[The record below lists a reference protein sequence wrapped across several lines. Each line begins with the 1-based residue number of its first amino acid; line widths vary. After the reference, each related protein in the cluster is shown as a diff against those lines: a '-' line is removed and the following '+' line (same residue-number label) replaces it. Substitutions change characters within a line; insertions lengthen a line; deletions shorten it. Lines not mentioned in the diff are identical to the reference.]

1 MIVSTDWTRL
11 PLGVRGRQVGVDY
24 EYELGTPPVRFT
36 FSAVR
41 ETRNGLRAEVRVDY
55 IEPGAEGD
63 ILQEQITLI
72 SLRSKNGFA
81 KALETRTKLAIAWE
95 EIVELVAL
103 ATTDTFR
110 EGDPFVFLKDV
121 TDQPLDR
128 AFLIRYFLPY
138 LQSTVLYSDGMA
150 GKSLLALLMGIA
162 VASGQELPGMRPLQE
177 AQSVLYLDWETTA
190 PTHAYYLR
198 CIERAHALTLPR
210 EAILY
215 RRMSRSLQLEAHR
228 IKREID
234 NHQVGLLIVDSMVPA
249 CGGEPESAA
258 VVMSFFNAI
267 RMVGPI
273 TALIISHLTK
283 LEAHR
288 KGLPRPFGSV
298 FTTNLARSTWLARR
312 AELGSVGIL
321 DVGMYHT
328 KTNFGRL
335 QEPRGLRFR
344 FTQDNIALSEFS
356 LEDVPE
362 LGAHVPL
369 SRRVRGILKRGP
381 ATTSTIADAL
391 AASSDSVSKSLRRM
405 KDVIVVKGDSSG
417 GRGKVKTWA
426 LKTYAEDPFPHA
438 PQQQGLD
445 DFGDVADVRF
455 RVVYPDTW
463 IPGQSGYRERNGQP
477 QPI

>member
-1 MIVSTDWTRL
+1 MIVTTDWTPL
-11 PLGVRGRQVGVDY
+11 PLAVRGRIVGVDFQ
-24 EYELGTPPVRFT
+24 YELEMPPIRFT

-41 ETRNGLRAEVRVDY
+41 ETRNGLRAEVRVDS
-55 IEPGAEGD
+55 IQPGVEGP

-72 SLRSKNGFA
+72 SLRSKNSFA
-81 KALETRTKLAIAWE
+81 KALKARTKLAIAWE

-110 EGDPFVFLKDV
+110 EGDPFIFLKDV
-121 TDQPLDR
+121 ADQPLDR

-138 LQSTVLYSDGMA
+138 LQSTCLYGDGMA
-150 GKSLLALLMGIA
+150 GKSLLALLMGIC

-177 AQSVLYLDWETTA
+177 AQAVLYLDWETTA

-198 CIERAHALTLPR
+198 CIERAHVLTIPR
-210 EAILY
+210 KRLVY

-228 IKREID
+228 IKREMD
-234 NHQVGLLIVDSMVPA
+234 EHQVGLLIVDSMVPA

-267 RMVGPI
+267 RSLGPI

-283 LEAHR
+283 MEAQR

-312 AELGSVGIL
+312 AELGDT
-321 DVGMYHT
+321 DVLEIGLYHT

-335 QEPRGLRFR
+335 QSPRGIRFR
-344 FTQDNIALSEFS
+344 FAPDAIAVEEFY
-356 LEDVPE
+356 LEDIPE

-381 ATTSTIADAL
+381 MTVSELADAL
-391 AASSDSVSKSLRRM
+391 AANRDSVSKSLRRM
-405 KDVIVVKGDSSG
+405 KDVIVLSG
-417 GRGKVKTWA
+417 GHGQTKTWA
-426 LKTYAEDPFPHA
+426 LRTYEGRPYPESPLQVRLDQGMDDVVDIPF
-438 PQQQGLD
+438 
-445 DFGDVADVRF
+445 
-455 RVVYPDTW
+455 
-463 IPGQSGYRERNGQP
+463 
-477 QPI
+477 